1 MCAHVCVCISCF
13 QSNTWVNFGFVSTFI
28 FLSVAEDKMGW
39 HGKPLPRDMAD
50 SVVKEL
56 QGRIVSCNKRI
67 YPSPPKED
75 TSPVSLRN
83 FRMPSAPSYKPGEKV

>member
-1 MCAHVCVCISCF
+1 
-13 QSNTWVNFGFVSTFI
+13 
-28 FLSVAEDKMGW
+28 MGW

-56 QGRIVSCNKRI
+56 QGRIVSCNKRV